1 MAISSNELYTKVMKN
16 NKNWRKSIYDPMNA
30 RDVEQL
36 SKIIIFRELDLF
48 DVDDLV
54 AIDKYDNGALL
65 ERFPTLENCFCLVRD
80 GRLICVLGCY
90 LIEDILGDYPEM
102 VVNVFSAR
110 GLQDAEIAD
119 SALIWD
125 KGMEFRAVNSN
136 IQA

>member
-1 MAISSNELYTKVMKN
+1 
-16 NKNWRKSIYDPMNA
+16 
-30 RDVEQL
+30 
-36 SKIIIFRELDLF
+36 
-48 DVDDLV
+48 
-54 AIDKYDNGALL
+54 
-65 ERFPTLENCFCLVRD
+65 
-80 GRLICVLGCY
+80 
-90 LIEDILGDYPEM
+90 M